1 MAAIPTKARLLPSL
15 FDRLLDPTSMGS
27 PSSPGYNEREM
38 LNAVRADLE
47 DLLNTRN
54 PGVDIPEEY
63 VELENS
69 VYTYGL
75 PDLSLFNGSSPQ
87 ECAELARVIGTVVAL
102 HEPRLKDIKV
112 KVSRNSNDVS
122 RSVKFH
128 IDAKLNVDPA
138 PEVGFETVLEL
149 ATGRTTVS
157 PSEGI

>member
-1 MAAIPTKARLLPSL
+1 MATQPTKARLLPSL

-27 PSSPGYNEREM
+27 PSSPGYTEREM

-54 PGVDIPEEY
+54 SGVDIPEEF
-63 VELENS
+63 VELEAS

-75 PDLSLFNGSSPQ
+75 PDLSMFNGSNPK
-87 ECAELARVIGTVVAL
+87 ECAELARVIGTVVAM
-102 HEPRLKDIKV
+102 HEPRLRDVKV
-112 KVSRNSNDVS
+112 KVTRSSNDVS

-149 ATGRTTVS
+149 ATGRSTVS
-157 PSEGI
+157 PTGGM